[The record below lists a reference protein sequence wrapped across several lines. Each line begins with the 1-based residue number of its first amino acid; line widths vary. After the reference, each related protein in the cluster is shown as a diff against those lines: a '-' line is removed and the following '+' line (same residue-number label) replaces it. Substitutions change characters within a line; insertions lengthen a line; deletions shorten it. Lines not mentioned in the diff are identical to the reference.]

1 MIEVDGQQRS
11 GSGTILRLAVAFSS
25 ILEEE
30 LHIYNIRKRRAK
42 PGLRPQHLEA
52 VLTAAKICNA
62 EVKGA
67 VLDSTE
73 LWYYPQKIRSGRIDA
88 SIGTAGS
95 IPMLLMTILPI
106 CAHSNGRIVLNVSKG
121 GTDVRHAPTIN
132 YIDWILLP
140 TLRKIGIKSSLEIRR
155 YGYYPKGNGEIS
167 ITVDPPNKLRPLRLE
182 KFGEITRVDGISVA
196 TFLEDRRVAERQA
209 KSAEEHLA
217 RNGIKS
223 EIRTVNDQS
232 NPVQKGSSIL
242 IKTCTDTGVILGA
255 DSIGEI
261 RKRSEQVG
269 LEAARS
275 ILKEIREKPTVDI
288 HLSDMIV
295 PYVALC
301 QEDSSFLCR
310 EMTEHLDTNIWLAQR
325 VLDVRFEVA
334 RKKQLLQIRC
344 QKKY

>member
-11 GSGTILRLAVAFSS
+11 GSGTILRLAIAFSS
-25 ILEEE
+25 ILKEE
-30 LHIYNIRKRRAK
+30 LHIYNIRKRRTN

-62 EVKGA
+62 ELKGA
-67 VLDSTE
+67 RIDSTE
-73 LWYYPQKIRSGRIDA
+73 LWYSPRKIRSGRIDA

-106 CAHSNGRIVLNVSKG
+106 CAHSKEQIELKISEG

-132 YIDWILLP
+132 YVDWILLP
-140 TLRKIGIKSSLEIRR
+140 TLRKMGIETSLEVKR

-167 ITVDPPNKLRPLRLE
+167 ITVDPPHKLRPIELE

-196 TFLEDRRVAERQA
+196 TFLEDRKVAERQA
-209 KSAEEHLA
+209 KSAEKHLA
-217 RNGIKS
+217 RNGIKC
-223 EIRTVNDQS
+223 EIRTVNDRS
-232 NPVQKGSSIL
+232 NTVQKGSSIL
-242 IKTCTDTGVILGA
+242 IRTCTDTGVILGA

-275 ILKEIREKPTVDI
+275 ILKEIRGKPTMDV

-295 PYVALC
+295 PYVTSC
-301 QEDSSFLCR
+301 QESSVFLCR

-325 VLDVRFEVA
+325 ILNARFEVA
-334 RKKQLLQIRC
+334 RKNQLFQIKCHPRG
-344 QKKY
+344 